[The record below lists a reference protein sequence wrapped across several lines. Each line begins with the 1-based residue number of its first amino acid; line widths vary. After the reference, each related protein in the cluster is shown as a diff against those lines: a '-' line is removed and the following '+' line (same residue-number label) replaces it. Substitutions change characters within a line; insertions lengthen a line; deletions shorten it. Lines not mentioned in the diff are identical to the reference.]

1 MLGVIKRMSLTREIE
16 KTKNKMIFSSY
27 SLSIGEI
34 VNLYESSELNVR
46 AEFSHKYPWNDYKK
60 TKFIE
65 SILLDIPTPPIYI
78 VASESGLWR
87 VIDGQQR
94 LLTILQFMQKLKH
107 EDEKLSKPLVLQ
119 ETRLLPSLKAVSWDN
134 DELFPVEKKME
145 FKRKKILFHIIKAS
159 TKDIEYD
166 IYRRLNFV

>member
-1 MLGVIKRMSLTREIE
+1 MNLAQEIE
-16 KTKNKMIFSSY
+16 KIKNKMMFSSY

-34 VNLYESSELNVR
+34 INLYESSELSIC
-46 AEFSHKYPWNDYKK
+46 AEFSRKSLWDDYKK

-78 VASESGLWR
+78 AARENGLWR

-94 LLTILQFMQKLKH
+94 LVTIFQFMQKLKH
-107 EDEKLSKPLVLQ
+107 EDGKLSEPLILR
-119 ETRLLPSLKAVSWDN
+119 EAHLLPSLKAVTWNN
-134 DELFPVEKKME
+134 DELFSVEKKME

-166 IYRRLNFV
+166 IYRRLNLV

>member
-1 MLGVIKRMSLTREIE
+1 MNLVQEIE

-34 VNLYESSELNVR
+34 VNLYENSELSVR
-46 AEFSHKYPWNDYKK
+46 ADFLRKSSWNDYKK

-65 SILLDIPTPPIYI
+65 SILLDIPTSPIYI
-78 VASESGLWR
+78 AASESGLWR

-94 LLTILQFMQKLKH
+94 LVTILQFMQKLKH
-107 EDEKLSKPLVLQ
+107 DDEKLSEPLILQ
-119 ETRLLPSLKAVSWDN
+119 ETRSLPSLRAVTWNN
-134 DELFPVEKKME
+134 DKLFSVEKKME
-145 FKRKKILFHIIKAS
+145 FKRKKLLFHVIKNP

-166 IYRRLNFV
+166 IYRRLNLI